1 MRIRPQPMDV
11 LPEVM
16 AVDRT
21 LMVQVGLEAMIPTEA
36 VTAIVPHMEGGMR
49 PGQDATP
56 DTELTATTATTDMVA
71 TSAAEI
77 TGILVAEATKPT
89 EPQVPAPIILP
100 ASRRHSGLNRS
111 NREDVFAA
119 SIPVREAQQP
129 AVRPQQ
135 VTPEAPECPPRDRA
149 WDNLVPQP
157 LFREV
162 WAATAGEI
170 QPGATHRPMQ
180 EELQRQPPQPRQV
193 EVLWRWAHG

>member
-1 MRIRPQPMDV
+1 
-11 LPEVM
+11 M

-49 PGQDATP
+49 PGQDAT
-56 DTELTATTATTDMVA
+56 DTVA

-119 SIPVREAQQP
+119 SIPVREEQQP

-135 VTPEAPECPPRDRA
+135 VMPEAPECPPRDRA

-162 WAATAGEI
+162 WAATAGGI

-180 EELQRQPPQPRQV
+180 EELQRQPPQPRRV
-193 EVLWRWAHG
+193 EGLWWWAHG